1 MQVRSREAVYMLKLY
16 FFQKNNNNAISAFL
30 SYQGPAKMYKPFL
43 LFFCLLLYSDQVLFE
58 YEVLDCYQVLQVL
71 CII

>member
-1 MQVRSREAVYMLKLY
+1 MRVRSSLY
-16 FFQKNNNNAISAFL
+16 VEIICFQKTNAISAFL
-30 SYQGPAKMYKPFL
+30 SYEGHAKMYKPFL